1 MMSVTDVIVNR
12 IKELRELELS
22 STSNSEDWTQEG
34 LARRLGVTRQT
45 IISIEKGSYNPSLL
59 LAFKISRIFE
69 MKIEEIFEYRD
80 DKDAN

>member
-1 MMSVTDVIVNR
+1 MSVTDVIVNR

>member
-1 MMSVTDVIVNR
+1 MIVNR